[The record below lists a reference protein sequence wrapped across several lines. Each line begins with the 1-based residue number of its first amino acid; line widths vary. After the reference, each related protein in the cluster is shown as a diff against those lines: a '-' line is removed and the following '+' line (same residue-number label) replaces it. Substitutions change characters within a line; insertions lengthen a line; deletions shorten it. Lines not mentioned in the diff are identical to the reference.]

1 MIDAASIM
9 HLSHEVKSL
18 NLTFKRPWD
27 GLNGHVSFVCMS
39 IRPTTSSHGFCY
51 RHFIMG
57 QLEKF
62 QPLRTR
68 FEAISLLSH
77 Y

>member
-1 MIDAASIM
+1 MIDAASM
-9 HLSHEVKSL
+9 MYLSHEVKSL

-27 GLNGHVSFVCMS
+27 GLNGHVSLVCMS
-39 IRPTTSSHGFCY
+39 IRPTTSGFCY
-51 RHFIMG
+51 RHFIMMG